1 MHYGL
6 LDVSMGICYSLDMIQ
21 SIKTKYWLVVVSKD
35 HIEIGKK
42 LGIVQANHGKAAPM
56 KRMKPGDLI
65 VFYSPKILFQGKE
78 PLKKFTAI
86 ARVKE
91 GNVYQGDMGGGFTP
105 FRRDVEFLPCEETEI
120 QSLIEELTFIKNKQS
135 WGFVFRFGFF
145 EIPKGDF
152 ETISK
157 KMKVKY

>member
-1 MHYGL
+1 M
-6 LDVSMGICYSLDMIQ
+6 SAARP
-21 SIKTKYWLVVVSKD
+21 TKYWLVVVSKD
-35 HIEIGKK
+35 HIEIGRK

-56 KRMKPGDLI
+56 KRMRPGDLI
-65 VFYSPKILFQGKE
+65 VFYSPTLHFQGKD

-91 GNVYQGDMGGGFTP
+91 GEVYQGDMGGGFTP
-105 FRRDVEFLPCEETEI
+105 YRRDVDFLPCEEADI
-120 QSLIEELTFIKNKQS
+120 QVLVEKLTFIRNKQR

-145 EIPKGDF
+145 EIPKADF

-157 KMKVKY
+157 KMKMK

>member
-1 MHYGL
+1 MKRKTMS
-6 LDVSMGICYSLDMIQ
+6 DARQ
-21 SIKTKYWLVVVSKD
+21 TKYWLVVVSKD
-35 HIEIGKK
+35 HVETGKK

-65 VFYSPKILFQGKE
+65 VFYSPKLHFQGKE

-86 ARVKE
+86 ARVRE
-91 GNVYQGDMGGGFTP
+91 GEVYQGDMGGGFTP
-105 FRRDVEFLPCEETEI
+105 YRRDVKFLSCEETDI
-120 QSLIEELTFIKNKQS
+120 QALIEKLTFIRNKQS

-145 EIPKGDF
+145 EIPKEDF

-157 KMKVKY
+157 KMKMKG